1 MSKFYIIFF
10 YMLLIYFFLFLG
22 SYNEEVFK
30 KIFKLFLNNFLK
42 IINYYDGKILFLFFM
57 NE

>member
-10 YMLLIYFFLFLG
+10 YMLLTYFFLFLR

-42 IINYYDGKILFLFFM
+42 IINYNDGKILFLFFM

>member
-1 MSKFYIIFF
+1 
-10 YMLLIYFFLFLG
+10 MLLTYFFLFLR

-42 IINYYDGKILFLFFM
+42 IINYNDGKILFLFFM